1 MPMLLRRFLVLFIWL
16 LYPCGLVAAPR
27 VDLPKGVPDSHI
39 CILSGTNMAS
49 ALLKHDSI
57 EGEFTL
63 ETPFGTSPKVYFGES
78 AGVAYYHIPMHGYE
92 GIDPT
97 QPDAGVNA
105 LLRTW
110 WTLYHLGVT
119 EVLGGATAG
128 WINPAYAMGDWILP
142 EDFID
147 WNIERPRNIAYRIMG
162 EEAAFILPRVNPA
175 VDPELLAILK
185 QACEA
190 AAPEVNTFTGAVLAQ
205 AAGGRFETPAEI
217 RMMQLSGCDLVSMSV
232 GSEIAYARQLGMNYA
247 CFVGIVNPAEGLGPW
262 NWDTLTTLYPSMHKQ
277 SVEIY
282 LKALPKIAALQG
294 QPRVGDEL
302 RIHPEFDSPEE
313 SE

>member
-1 MPMLLRRFLVLFIWL
+1 MKLRHGTLVVCLLLPL
-16 LYPCGLVAAPR
+16 LSLAAPR
-27 VDLPKGVPDSHI
+27 IELPEGVTESHI
-39 CILSGTNMAS
+39 CILSGTNVAS
-49 ALLKHDSI
+49 ALLKHPSMAGD
-57 EGEFTL
+57 FTV
-63 ETPFGTSPKVYFGES
+63 ETPFGTSPKVYYGQS
-78 AGVAYYHIPMHGYE
+78 AGVSFYHIPMHGYE

-97 QPDAGVNA
+97 RPDAGVNA

-128 WINPAYAMGDWILP
+128 WINPAYDLGDWIIP

-147 WNIERPRNIAYRIMG
+147 WNIDRPRNIAYQVMG

-175 VDPELLAILK
+175 VDPELVRIL
-185 QACEA
+185 QAQCEA

-262 NWDTLTTLYPSMHKQ
+262 NWDTLTTLYPRLHQ
-277 SVEIY
+277 ESVQIY
-282 LKALPKIAALQG
+282 LKAVPEVAALKG
-294 QPRVGDEL
+294 KPRVGDAL
-302 RIHPEFDSPEE
+302 RIHPEFDTPE